1 MILLKNITKTYDSL
15 PVLKNLSLT
24 LEDGGR
30 YCLMSPS
37 GTGKT
42 TLLRLLMGLEQ
53 PDTGSFSTASGRA
66 FEELTVSPVFQE
78 DRLCESF
85 SPIENVMMTAGP
97 FCKLSQVKWELG
109 RLLPEECLTRPVSTL
124 SGGMKRRA
132 AIMRALLTP
141 SDILL
146 MDEPFT
152 GLDEEMKHRVIGYIK
167 EKQEGRLLLLTTHQE
182 EDVNLLGALL
192 LRLP

>member
-1 MILLKNITKTYDSL
+1 MIILKNITKTYDTL
-15 PVLKNLSLT
+15 PVLNNLSLT
-24 LEDGGR
+24 LEKGGR
-30 YCLMSPS
+30 YCLMGPS

-53 PDTGSFSTASGRA
+53 PDSGSILTTWGRA
-66 FEELTVSPVFQE
+66 FEDLAVSPVFQE
-78 DRLCESF
+78 DRLCEFF
-85 SPIENVMMTAGP
+85 SPIENVMMTAGRFRKP
-97 FCKLSQVKWELG
+97 AQVKWELG
-109 RLLPEECLTRPVSTL
+109 RLLPEECLTRPASTL

-152 GLDEEMKHRVIGYIK
+152 GLDGEMKHRVIDYIK

-182 EDVNLLGALL
+182 EDVDLLEAKL